1 MKLIRIMTNKFKR
14 ISLKKRI
21 EAKKMI
27 LIWIIILVIMKRIK
41 LQKLKLVRESTLFP
55 EKNFQ
60 NQDKKDLDRLLTM
73 VHLKRNQMTRK

>member
-1 MKLIRIMTNKFKR
+1 MTNKFKR

-41 LQKLKLVRESTLFP
+41 LQKLKLVRGLTLFP
-55 EKNFQ
+55 EKNYL
-60 NQDKKDLDRLLTM
+60 NQDRKDLDRLLAIIQ
-73 VHLKRNQMTRK
+73 HKRNQVTRK

>member
-1 MKLIRIMTNKFKR
+1 MTNKFKR

-55 EKNFQ
+55 EKNIQ